1 MKALKDYRPAE
12 FGANK
17 DKINSLIMEQA
28 SDCAVERLK
37 QTHDLPFEAF
47 VEPDIEEG
55 EEADENTP
63 TRYKEE
69 FQDEYNELYDEEYE
83 RIAAEM
89 EFDLCEENGIR
100 KRNNGEFG
108 DRIVALQNEILEA
121 IKAEFLANGL
131 TQVDLSDIEEP
142 TNVVWWG
149 NDGYTNESPVVRVDF
164 KDGEISLE
172 VDYENDMITLYEYD
186 FALNHPTWLNL
197 ILENIRETLNKSSDD

>member
-1 MKALKDYRPAE
+1 MKTLKDYRPYE

-17 DKINSLIMEQA
+17 DEINSLIMEQA

-47 VEPDIEEG
+47 AEPDIEEG

-63 TRYKEE
+63 TRYKEK

-83 RIAAEM
+83 RIAAEI

-108 DRIVALQNEILEA
+108 DRICTLTNEIIET
-121 IKAEFLANGL
+121 IKSVFLANGQ
-131 TQVDLSDIEEP
+131 TQIDLSEVEEP
-142 TNVVWWG
+142 TYVIWFDNGG
-149 NDGYTNESPVVRVDF
+149 NANEGKVMQVKF
-164 KDGEISLE
+164 QDGEISLD
-172 VDYENDMITLYEYD
+172 VDYENDTITVCEDD
-186 FALNHPTWLNL
+186 FAMNNPTWLNF
-197 ILENIRETLNKSSDD
+197 ILENIREALNLSSDD